1 MIKKTLIF
9 IVGILLVLTLFVIV
23 NAFEYNEDN
32 RGNSFYELD
41 AEVKVPSINIKD
53 LFILQPSSEP
63 SEPVLGMIYFDSIS
77 KRLKLY
83 DGTGWYSI
91 ALEKVSHISKEE
103 VKKEIAEKD
112 LAKTCEFSITC
123 DEWGDCINN
132 YRSMTC
138 ITTDENCNRHTNTE
152 TEDCIFENPF
162 KEEIEQA
169 KRESLENET
178 TVPEEVE
185 EEPGMEEPEVEEEPG
200 MEESEVEEEPEE
212 KEEQEVPE
220 PGPEPEEAIPEA
232 LFDITFDLEE
242 SVLSK
247 SDKLVVW
254 ITLQNFGRKYV
265 PTRLIYSVI
274 NNKGKEVYRSF
285 EELRVYTDESIIKQ
299 FDDLVLEE
307 GDYTLIMNVEYAGI
321 VEEFSVNFSVE
332 GGIFSIIKRFFE
344 RLF

>member
-103 VKKEIAEKD
+103 VKKEIAEED

-152 TEDCIFENPF
+152 AEDCISENPF

-178 TVPEEVE
+178 TVPEEIE
-185 EEPGMEEPEVEEEPG
+185 EEPGMEEPEI
-200 MEESEVEEEPEE
+200 EEEPEE
-212 KEEQEVPE
+212 KEEQEAPE
-220 PGPEPEEAIPEA
+220 PEPEPEEAIPEA

-265 PTRLIYSVI
+265 PTRLVYSVI

-299 FDDLVLEE
+299 FGDLVLEE